1 MHLYLNFSKRY
12 PALFCLI
19 NNKNKEGYKE
29 VFKDIKNI
37 ITIENSVKINLKS
50 ITMDFER
57 GLIEAFKENFP
68 DVIVTGCYYH
78 YMNNIYYILYNLHIN
93 K

>member
-1 MHLYLNFSKRY
+1 MYLDLNFSKRY

-19 NNKNKEGYKE
+19 NNKNKECYKE

-50 ITMDFER
+50 ITMNFEI
-57 GLIEAFKENFP
+57 GLIEAFK
-68 DVIVTGCYYH
+68 
-78 YMNNIYYILYNLHIN
+78 
-93 K
+93 